1 MLFKARSETDLLK
14 ILRILNTRKEQS
26 LEEQQYYSN
35 LEKGYEGEVQFDL
48 LTEKLL
54 NDCLILNDLLLEING
69 TKFQIDT
76 LIIFQDTIY
85 LIDVKFFDGEY
96 LYDGEN
102 FQTTFRKI
110 IKDPLNQLDRSKSL
124 FLQLLQ
130 HLGFNLKID
139 AYVVFNNPDFTLY
152 HAPQNKPI
160 ILPTQLNRFMKKLE
174 KKSSKL
180 NNSHKKLAEKLVS
193 LNIVQ
198 TPDNHLPP
206 YKYEQVKKGITCK
219 SCKSFSVFTKGRKVG
234 CGVCGHEE
242 LITTAVLR
250 NVQEVKLLF
259 PNRKITTKEIY
270 DWCQMIE
277 SKKRISRILG
287 SKFKAVGVCKWT
299 YYE

>member
-1 MLFKARSETDLLK
+1 MIFKARSETDLLK
-14 ILRILNTRKEQS
+14 ILRILNVRKKLS
-26 LEEQQYYSN
+26 LENQQYYLN

-48 LTEKLL
+48 LTEKLQS
-54 NDCLILNDLLLEING
+54 DCLILNDLLLEINV

-85 LIDVKFFDGEY
+85 LIDVKYFDGDY
-96 LYDGEN
+96 LFDGEN
-102 FQTTFRKI
+102 FQTTFAKV

-124 FLQLLQ
+124 LLQLLQ
-130 HLGFNLKID
+130 HLGFNLTIEAK
-139 AYVVFNNPDFTLY
+139 VVFNNPDFTLY

-193 LNIVQ
+193 LNIIQ

-206 YKYEQVKKGITCK
+206 YKYEEVEKGITCK
-219 SCKSFSVFTKGRKVG
+219 NCHSFSVFTKGRKVV
-234 CGVCGHEE
+234 CDACGHEE
-242 LITTAVLR
+242 LISTTVIR

-270 DWCQMIE
+270 DWCKVIE
-277 SKKRISRILG
+277 SKKRITRILG
-287 SKFKAVGVCKWT
+287 SNFKVVGVCKWT